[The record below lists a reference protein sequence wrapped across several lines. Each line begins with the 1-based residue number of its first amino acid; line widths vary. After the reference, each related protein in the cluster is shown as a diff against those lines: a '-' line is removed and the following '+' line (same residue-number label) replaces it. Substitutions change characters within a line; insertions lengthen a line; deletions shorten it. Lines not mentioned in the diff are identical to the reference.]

1 MTNFKALRL
10 RMKAVIEGA
19 TGTDATS
26 PKKVW
31 IERSK
36 YISETS
42 HKVRVHSKNGKSSI
56 RYVSDEELEVLHKE
70 PNISRIVHITENK
83 AE

>member
-1 MTNFKALRL
+1 MIDFKALRQ
-10 RMKAVIEGA
+10 RMRAVIEGA
-19 TGTDATS
+19 NGTQDTG

-36 YISETS
+36 YISETA
-42 HKVRVHSKNGKSSI
+42 HKVRVHSKDGKSSV

-70 PNISRIVHITENK
+70 PNISRVVHLTEKK
-83 AE
+83 AD

>member
-1 MTNFKALRL
+1 MIDFKQLRL

-19 TGTDATS
+19 TGITDTG

-36 YISETS
+36 YISEAA
-42 HKVRVHSKNGKSSI
+42 HKVRVHSKDGKSSI

-70 PNISRIVHITENK
+70 PNISRIVHITEDK
-83 AE
+83 AD